1 MTEEER
7 KRLHQSMTE
16 SQQQADTLR
25 NQYMNRGE
33 FSWDPNADEGFQNY
47 AKLMKQQ
54 GNLAMKD
61 TMAKASAMT
70 GGYGNSYAATAGQQM
85 YNQYLGQ
92 VDQKAND
99 YYAMALD
106 AFNREGNDLLSKY
119 QMASQNAADA
129 EGRLLEDASIRAQ
142 YGDYADYI
150 GMLGISEE
158 AYKSANLTAPTEEHI
173 QGYLDAARLGKGNSY
188 MDYLDGMGVDTD
200 QLLHY
205 AKLKELSGQES
216 GYTVITEKDED
227 GYEIGVGI
235 KAVEPVKAGEKGSP
249 IQFSTVIDN
258 ALNLPKKFENGAK
271 FSVSRT
277 DKDHKSSDNW
287 DLKVG
292 EMVDTSV
299 VPSEVL
305 DEVNKAGRTV
315 FLYNNKAYITDGH
328 NVYQVKANEKK
339 KDEYDAFMAQLRS

>member
-1 MTEEER
+1 MTEDER
-7 KRLHQSMTE
+7 KRLRQSMTE

-33 FSWDPNADEGFQNY
+33 FSWNPNTDEGFQNY

-119 QMASQNAADA
+119 QLASQNAADA

-158 AYKSANLTAPTEEHI
+158 DYKNANLADPTEEQI
-173 QGYLDAARLGKGNSY
+173 QGYIDARNKGDGDNYADMLAGLGVDPG
-188 MDYLDGMGVDTD
+188 YLDN
-200 QLLHY
+200 Y
-205 AKLKELSGQES
+205 ADMHAYSGGYDVKKLRNSA
-216 GYTVITEKDED
+216 VIN
-227 GYEIGVGI
+227 
-235 KAVEPVKAGEKGSP
+235 
-249 IQFSTVIDN
+249 N
-258 ALNLPKKFENGAK
+258 ALNLPKEFKMGAK
-271 FSVSRT
+271 FSVSRRKA
-277 DKDHKSSDNW
+277 DKHKTGDKTTGDNW
-287 DLKVG
+287 DLMIG
-292 EMVDTSV
+292 RMVDNPAIT
-299 VPSEVL
+299 EAAKNA
-305 DEVNKAGRTV
+305 DGYV
-315 FLYNNKAYITDGH
+315 FMYDGAAYITDGV
-328 NVYQVKANEKK
+328 NVYEVDENPKK
-339 KDEYDAFMAQLRS
+339 VDEYEAFIAQLES

>member
-1 MTEEER
+1 MTEDER

-119 QMASQNAADA
+119 QMASQNAADS

-150 GMLGISEE
+150 GMLGISED

-173 QGYLDAARLGKGNSY
+173 QGFIDAAKLGNGDAYLSY
-188 MDYLDGMGVDTD
+188 LEGMGIDTANMYN
-200 QLLHY
+200 Y
-205 AKLKELSGQES
+205 AAMKGLSGQES
-216 GYTVITEKDED
+216 GYEVTTSKDND
-227 GYEIGVGI
+227 GHVSGVGI
-235 KAVEPVKAGEKGSP
+235 NRVSEISTDKA
-249 IQFSTVIDN
+249 IDN

-271 FSVSRT
+271 FSVSRRKA
-277 DKDHKSSDNW
+277 DGHDSGDNW

-292 EMVDTSV
+292 EMVED
-299 VPSEVL
+299 PAVL
-305 DEVNKAGRTV
+305 DMADKAEGTV
-315 FLYNNKAYITDGH
+315 FLYKNKAYIKDGY
-328 NVYQVKANEKK
+328 NVYLVKPNENK
-339 KDEYDAFMAQLRS
+339 KDEYDAFIAQLGS